1 MRTDGRSHLAL
12 RCGITL
18 GAALTAPLLLL
29 AGGFA
34 YDRLMHRLYRGEGPG
49 PYSKEEGWVR
59 PGYFVVHNTL
69 VRALTWPTRRDGM
82 LRRRT
87 VRNTVHGTGPDHS
100 DA

>member
-18 GAALTAPLLLL
+18 AAALTAPLLLV
-29 AGGFA
+29 GGFA
-34 YDRLMHRLYRGEGPG
+34 YDRLVHRLYRGEGPG

-59 PGYFVVHNTL
+59 PEYFVVTNAL

-82 LRRRT
+82 LRRRPART
-87 VRNTVHGTGPDHS
+87 TGHGTGSDHS